1 MQKISYDTKC
11 LSNWVT
17 PEKLESYREPVVE
30 AETLLKEKKGPGN
43 DFLGWL
49 NLPIETD
56 EPFLTSIKTKAD
68 EIRENT
74 DIFISIGI
82 GGSYLG
88 AKAAIEFL
96 SPTFENLRKPHIV
109 FAGHQVN
116 SDHMSDLLKHIE
128 NKDVTL
134 NVISKSGTTTEPGIA
149 FRVLRKW
156 MEKRYGKKEAA
167 QRIIATTDPQKGA
180 LRKLA
185 EEEGYA
191 TFSIPPDVGGRY
203 SVLTPVG
210 LLPIAV
216 AGIDVFKLLSGAKEA
231 TEFCSGNDI
240 TQNISMHYAIAR
252 NILFRQGKVIEVLA
266 GFQPQLHYIGEWWKQ
281 LTGESEG
288 KNFTGI
294 FPAAVDYTTDL
305 HSLGQWMQEGTRN
318 VFETF
323 MILKKT
329 DSTVTIPGF
338 DDDNDGLNYLKDS
351 SFETV
356 NNSAYKGTVLA
367 HLDGGVPVSTI
378 TIEDRTPESLG
389 QLFFFF
395 EKAIALS
402 GYLLRVNPFNQPG
415 VEAYKKNMFA
425 FLSKPGFEEKGEELK
440 SKLKDLDLNI

>member
-1 MQKISYDTKC
+1 MQKIFYDYKC
-11 LSNWVT
+11 LTKWVT
-17 PEKLESYREPVVE
+17 PDKLNSYKESAAD
-30 AETLLKEKKGPGN
+30 AENMLKEKRGLGN
-43 DFLGWL
+43 DYLGWL
-49 NLPIETD
+49 DLPIKTD
-56 EPFLTSIKTKAD
+56 ESDINSIKTKAE
-68 EIRENT
+68 EIRKNS

-88 AKAAIEFL
+88 AKAAIELL
-96 SPTFENLRKPHIV
+96 SPFFDDMREPRIV

-116 SDHMSDLLKHIE
+116 SDYLSDLIQLIE

-134 NVISKSGTTTEPGIA
+134 NVISKSGTTTEPGIS

-156 MEKRYGKKEAA
+156 MENKYGKEKAA
-167 QRIIATTDPQKGA
+167 ERIIATTDPQKGA

-185 EEEGYA
+185 SEKGYF
-191 TFSIPPDVGGRY
+191 TLPIPPDVGGRY

-216 AGIDVFKLLSGAKEA
+216 SGIDIFNLLEGAKEA
-231 TEFCSGNDI
+231 YEFCSGTDI
-240 TQNISMHYAIAR
+240 TQNISMQYAVMR
-252 NILFRQGKVIEVLA
+252 NALFRQGKAIEVLA

-294 FPAAVDYTTDL
+294 FPASVDYTTDL

-329 DSTVTIPGF
+329 GSTVEIPKF
-338 DDDNDGLNYLKDS
+338 EDDHDGLNYLAGS

-356 NNSAYKGTVLA
+356 NDSAYRGTVLA
-367 HLDGGVPVSTI
+367 HLDGGVPISVI
-378 TIEDRTPESLG
+378 TIEDRSAEALG
-389 QLFFFF
+389 QLFYFF
-395 EKAIALS
+395 EKSIALS
-402 GYLLRVNPFNQPG
+402 GHLLRVNPFNQPG
-415 VEAYKKNMFA
+415 VEAYKQNMFA
-425 FLSKPGFEEKGEELK
+425 FLSKPGFEKKGGELK
-440 SKLKDLDLNI
+440 NRLKEL